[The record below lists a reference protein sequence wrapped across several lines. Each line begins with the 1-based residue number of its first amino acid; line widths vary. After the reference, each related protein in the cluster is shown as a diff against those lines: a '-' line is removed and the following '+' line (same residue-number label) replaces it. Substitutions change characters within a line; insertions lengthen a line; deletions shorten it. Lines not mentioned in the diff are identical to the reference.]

1 MRVSPFS
8 KHKLSGDSFG
18 NDTIFICTNEGTF
31 LIRGEKLIERQPF
44 NPLLNTC
51 LKTYSEDQSYQMVFD
66 KSFCVRQIS
75 VVEDYGILLIRGG
88 SSAHKDSHRI
98 HVFKLNEFKTDQ
110 LKLRTKVDIRDRRIE
125 KTRGCHLY
133 TISKGGD
140 GHLRLAVAVGRK
152 MVTFQWKYSAAWT
165 SWCSNN
171 ETETADGFIFLR
183 VRI

>member
-1 MRVSPFS
+1 
-8 KHKLSGDSFG
+8 
-18 NDTIFICTNEGTF
+18 
-31 LIRGEKLIERQPF
+31 
-44 NPLLNTC
+44 
-51 LKTYSEDQSYQMVFD
+51 MVFD

-75 VVEDYGILLIRGG
+75 VVEDHGIMLIRGG

-98 HVFKLNEFKTDQ
+98 HVFKLNEFKDDQ
-110 LKLRTKVDIRDRRIE
+110 LKLRTKSDIRDRRIE

-140 GHLRLAVAVGRK
+140 GHLRIAVAVGRK
-152 MVTFQWKYSAAWT
+152 MITLQWKYSAAWT

-183 VRI
+183 VSDTTRNSFNQSVHGRCAFRFRKLRCTTFQVS